1 MNHALHVSALIGS
14 ILDNDHVACLKVT
27 CTAATDIDLVRLCIR
42 LCSRHV
48 PGIGHRRPPH
58 HHLNVFTDIKV
69 CKLLL

>member
-27 CTAATDIDLVRLCIR
+27 RTPATDIDLVR